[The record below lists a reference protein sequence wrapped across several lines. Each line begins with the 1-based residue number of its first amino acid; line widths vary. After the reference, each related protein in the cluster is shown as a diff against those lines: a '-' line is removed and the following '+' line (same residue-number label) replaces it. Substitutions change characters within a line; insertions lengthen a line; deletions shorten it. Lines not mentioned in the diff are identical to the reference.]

1 MVKLQLKKIIDINK
15 MQIVIGNILS

>member
-15 MQIVIGNILS
+15 MQIEIGNIYS